1 MKKKN
6 SRKPRKQKMTS
17 NMKVWDKVSQVEIK
31 SKDECINAF
40 LEIVKLA
47 QKGKYKFEE
56 GHRDKGKY
64 YIVNESNRGGSS
76 FVHVV
81 PKEVYKNF
89 LELQK
94 KLGDT
99 FLGFSILCG
108 KNGDKD
114 LRVSCFA
121 ISTNDLTRALI
132 KS

>member
-1 MKKKN
+1 MKKK
-6 SRKPRKQKMTS
+6 STKKSAKKKVTS
-17 NMKVWDKVSQVEIK
+17 NIKVWDEVSQLKIK

-56 GHRDKGKY
+56 GHHDKGKY
-64 YIVNESNRGGSS
+64 YVVNEPNRGGSS
-76 FVHVV
+76 FVFIV

-89 LELQK
+89 LELQE

-99 FLGFSILCG
+99 FLGFSMLCG

-121 ISTNDLTRALI
+121 IPTNDLTRALI
-132 KS
+132 KG